1 MMMKMVEFLMTGR
14 ATAPQA
20 RVLRYAQFPFLS
32 MLFFLMWLFKTFA
45 FF

>member
-14 ATAPQA
+14 ANAPQA

-32 MLFFLMWLFKTFA
+32 MLFFFNVVV
-45 FF
+45 